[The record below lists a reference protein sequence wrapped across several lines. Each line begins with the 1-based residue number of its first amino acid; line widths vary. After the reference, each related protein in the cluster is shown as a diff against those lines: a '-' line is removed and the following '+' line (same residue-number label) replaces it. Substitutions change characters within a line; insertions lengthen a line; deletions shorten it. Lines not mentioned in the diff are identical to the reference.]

1 MTKKMSVREFLAY
14 IITPSLPLLVFWFVP
29 LAVCLYISFTNWDY
43 ISPDYDFVALANYRD
58 ILTDDAFY
66 AALKNTLFFGLGTV
80 LPTLILGFLL
90 AVFLYRNVKGKPI
103 FQAFLFSPWVTPMVA
118 MSIVWSWMYRPEGLI
133 NGVLA
138 NFGIDPVMW
147 LSSSKWALPAVMI
160 VTVWKNA
167 GWAMIFYAD
176 ALSKIPE
183 ALYEVGYLEGANLWQ
198 KMTRILLPMV
208 SGTTFFLAIV
218 SLIDSIQAY
227 DQISVLTQGGPAG
240 ESRTLLYLYYQYAFE
255 QFNVGTATALAV
267 IIVFLTA
274 LLAVGMKLVNNRI
287 TGMEG

>member
-29 LAVCLYISFTNWDY
+29 LVVCLYISFTNWDY

-58 ILTDDAFY
+58 ILTDNAFY

-80 LPTLILGFLL
+80 LSTLILGFLL
-90 AVFLYRNVKGKPI
+90 AVLLYRNVKGKPI

-240 ESRTLLYLYYQYAFE
+240 ASRTLLYLYYQYAFE